1 MSVVRPPAWPMGEIV
16 ALDVGGTAVKC
27 GVVQGASNAGWLPDV
42 RHVARQPIDGAASA
56 EAIADQLADIANG
69 LLAQC
74 RDPAFVVLAFPGP
87 CDYARGIPRLAGLAK
102 FGALYGVNLKT
113 LIARRLSRDLPI
125 LFLNDAAAAALGE
138 ALARQLAVPALML
151 TLGTGLG
158 SAFLDGMAVSTQPF
172 PWSPTG
178 EVFAEPALAARADD
192 VFSIRGLDARL
203 ASLSV
208 RCADLPALA
217 AAGRVGGGLAAEL
230 ARFGVDLGR
239 WVRPYAAWA
248 DCRLVILGGG
258 LGLLFD
264 LFGPPFAAEAGIAAE
279 PARLGDRA
287 ALVGG
292 SFACLDMEGWAGSP

>member
-1 MSVVRPPAWPMGEIV
+1 MSLPRPAAWPKGEIV

-27 GVVQGASNAGWLPDV
+27 GIVQGAGDGVALPDV
-42 RHVARQPIDGAASA
+42 RCVARHPIDSAACA
-56 EAIADQLADIANG
+56 AAIADRLADIANG
-69 LLAQC
+69 LLTQC
-74 RDPAFVVLAFPGP
+74 RAPAFVVLAFPGP

-102 FGALYGVNLKT
+102 FGALYGVDLKA
-113 LIARRLSRDLPI
+113 LLARRLCRDLPI

-138 ALARQLAVPALML
+138 ALARRLAVPALML

-158 SAFLDGMAVSTQPF
+158 SAFLDGMAVSTRRF
-172 PWSPTG
+172 PWSPSG
-178 EVFAEPALAARADD
+178 ELFAEPALEARADD

-230 ARFGVDLGR
+230 ARFGADLGR
-239 WVRPYAAWA
+239 WVRPYATWA
-248 DCRLVILGGG
+248 DCRLVVLGGG
-258 LGLLFD
+258 LGQLFD
-264 LFGPPFAAEAGIAAE
+264 WFGPAFAAEAGIAAE
-279 PARLGDRA
+279 GARLGDRA

-292 SFACLDMEGWAGSP
+292 SFACLEAGDRAGSR